1 MDRTHIKNEAC
12 AIMMYLV
19 DEGWTT
25 STTEL
30 TATNTKLP
38 LLVNLPTHTHL
49 FSFNHNDNQSILTN
63 YTHIKDVCSSN
74 KCSCGSDYLQVS
86 VIHEPPSWA
95 KVRSPVSSVIE
106 RGKLITG
113 QSSFGHH

>member
-38 LLVNLPTHTHL
+38 LSVNLPTHTP
-49 FSFNHNDNQSILTN
+49 
-63 YTHIKDVCSSN
+63 SSHSTTTIIN
-74 KCSCGSDYLQVS
+74 LYLQTIPISKMSAPVTNAAAAQTTS
-86 VIHEPPSWA
+86 KFQSFMNHPAGPKYVLPS
-95 KVRSPVSSVIE
+95 R
-106 RGKLITG
+106 
-113 QSSFGHH
+113 QSSKEVN